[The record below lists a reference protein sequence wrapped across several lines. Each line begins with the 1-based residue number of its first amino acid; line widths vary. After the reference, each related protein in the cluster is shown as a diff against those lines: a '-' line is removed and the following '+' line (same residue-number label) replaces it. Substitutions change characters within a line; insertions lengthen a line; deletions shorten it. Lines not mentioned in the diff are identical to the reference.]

1 MKVLLDALGIEN
13 QKTGVSQYS
22 LQLVRNMA
30 ALAPEVCFQ
39 LLIRPGLD
47 PAHPLYSIAAAH
59 PNVSLRA
66 TDIPAVGPRRD
77 LRLPAL
83 LRGLRYDLYH
93 CLSSNLPL
101 RTPGRSLV
109 TIHDLKYVLYP
120 EYLGRYRRLKSA
132 YLRHMFTAAVRHAAA
147 VITVS
152 SSTRSDLLR
161 VFPGLEREL
170 RRKVRVIPESSS
182 IEKQPHPE
190 VVARYGL
197 EGPYFLYVG
206 ELRPHKNVEGLI
218 RAFERLAA
226 RYPVPGELRLLVVG
240 KRHRSYTPPTGT
252 SPRVVFTGY
261 VDDGELYEFYR
272 RALAYCLV
280 SHYEGFGLP
289 LLEAMDCGAPVITS
303 RVSSMPEVA
312 GDAAL
317 QVDPG
322 DVEQIAQ
329 AMYRILSERMLRG
342 ELIERGRARAA
353 VFSWRDTAGRTLE
366 LYRELA
372 EQEAGR

>member
-22 LQLVRNMA
+22 LRLVENMA
-30 ALAPEVCFQ
+30 ALAPQLSFQ

-47 PAHPLYSIAAAH
+47 PVHPLRAIAAAH
-59 PNVSLRA
+59 PNVALRA
-66 TDIPAVGPRRD
+66 TDIPAIGLRRD

-83 LRGLRYDLYH
+83 LRGLSYDLYH

-101 RTPGRSLV
+101 RIAGRSLV

-120 EYLGRYRRLKSA
+120 EYLGRFRRLKSA
-132 YLRHMFTAAVRHAAA
+132 YLRRLFAAAVRHAAA

-152 SSTRSDLLR
+152 GSTRSDLLC

-170 RRKVRVIPESSS
+170 HRKVRVIPEASS
-182 IEKQPHPE
+182 IEKQPRPE

-206 ELRPHKNVEGLI
+206 ELRPHKNVDGLI
-218 RAFERLAA
+218 RAFERLVS
-226 RYPVPGELRLLVVG
+226 RYPVPDALRLLIVG
-240 KRHRSYTPPTGT
+240 KRHRSYTPPIGT
-252 SPRVVFTGY
+252 SSRVVFTGY
-261 VDDGELYEFYR
+261 VEDGELYEFYR
-272 RALAYCLV
+272 HALAYCLV

-289 LLEAMDCGAPVITS
+289 LLDAMDCGAPVITS

-322 DVEQIAQ
+322 DGEQIAQ
-329 AMYRILSERMLRG
+329 AMYRIISDRRLRG
-342 ELIERGRARAA
+342 ELIEKGRARAA
-353 VFSWRDTAGRTLE
+353 AFSWRGTAGQTLE

-372 EQEAGR
+372 NQEAGR